1 MDIRSCAELVLIVRA
16 EIKSWHFDDC
26 DYVYGMFVG
35 LRSRVEPFHLGCA
48 GVRGVKCADLWKR
61 HGGFSPLLHH

>member
-35 LRSRVEPFHLGCA
+35 LSI
-48 GVRGVKCADLWKR
+48 DI
-61 HGGFSPLLHH
+61 